1 MLINTFKITE
11 KIKQYLLILLG
22 VFIPTSIGL
31 TNVTIALISL
41 LWIIEGNYKIKWENI
56 KKTKWLIPMFTLIAL
71 YVLGMFWGETH
82 VNAHFQFQR
91 LSLLLFFPV
100 LTSTFN
106 NQKTIRY
113 SAIAFLIT
121 NLISAII
128 AILIN
133 IGIIPHLSEYF
144 SFISKDKHVAAF
156 IKYNYHNVLLS
167 FASIL
172 ALYVLFKKKTRYRK
186 LLFLVII
193 VYAISIFTERGRA
206 GQVIFNLTCLF
217 YIIYYNYNKLFRLI
231 SLLSFLIF
239 CQYLIYNNS
248 EVYKKKSIERTFNII
263 KNKGYVNSKKGEKKL
278 DSRFVWSKYC
288 LKKIKERPLLGYGTG
303 SFGALLIK
311 DYDDIFEE
319 KSYEKFLPHMTP
331 HNQYLYVWFE
341 LGFFGLL
348 LLLLIFALQIKELL
362 KKKDSFYRL
371 LLPISFMLL
380 LLVDSYF
387 FIFIGTITYI
397 YLYTIF
403 RNHQAS

>member
-1 MLINTFKITE
+1 MTINTLEIIE
-11 KIKQYLLILLG
+11 KIKHYLLILLG
-22 VFIPTSIGL
+22 VFIPTSIGF
-31 TNVTIALISL
+31 TNVTIALISM
-41 LWIIEGNYKIKWENI
+41 LWIIEGNYKIKWEKI
-56 KKTKWLIPMFTLIAL
+56 KKTKWLAPMFMLIAL

-82 VNAHFQFQR
+82 VNARFQFQR

-100 LTSTFN
+100 LISTFN
-106 NQKTIRY
+106 NQNTIRY

-121 NLISAII
+121 NLIAAII

-133 IGIIPHLSEYF
+133 IGIIPHLSEYL

-167 FASIL
+167 FASII
-172 ALYVLFKKKTRYRK
+172 ALYVLLKIKTKYRK
-186 LLFLVII
+186 LLFFIII

-206 GQVIFNLTCLF
+206 GQVIFNLICVF
-217 YIIYYNYNKLFRLI
+217 YIVYYNYKKLFRLVF
-231 SLLSFLIF
+231 LLSFLVF
-239 CQYLIYNNS
+239 CQYLTYNNS

-263 KNKGYVNSKKGEKKL
+263 KNKGYINSKKGEKKL

-288 LKKIKERPLLGYGTG
+288 LVKIKQKPLLGYGTG
-303 SFGALLIK
+303 SFGTLLIK
-311 DYDDIFEE
+311 DYDEIFKE

-341 LGFFGLL
+341 LGFFGIILL
-348 LLLLIFALQIKELL
+348 LSIFTLQIKELL
-362 KKKDSFYRL
+362 KKQDSFYRV
-371 LLPISFMLL
+371 LLPISFMML

-403 RNHQAS
+403 RNYQTS

>member
-1 MLINTFKITE
+1 MLNTASKLIE
-11 KIKQYLLILLG
+11 RIKHYLLILLA

-31 TNVTIALISL
+31 TNIIIVLLSL
-41 LWIIEGNYKIKWENI
+41 CWIIEGNYKIKRDII
-56 KKTKWLIPMFTLIAL
+56 KTTKWLVPMFALIVL
-71 YVLGMFWGETH
+71 YALGMFWGGPH
-82 VNAHFQFQR
+82 LNAGFQFQR

-100 LTSTFN
+100 LISTFN

-113 SAIAFLIT
+113 SAIAFLAT
-121 NLISAII
+121 NFISAFL

-133 IGIIPHLSEYF
+133 IGIISHLSEYF
-144 SFISKDKHVAAF
+144 SFISDDKHVAAF

-172 ALYVLFKKKTRYRK
+172 GLYVFMKKKTKYRK

-206 GQVIFNLTCLF
+206 GQVIFNLTCIF
-217 YIIYYNYNKLFRLI
+217 YIFYYNYNKLLKLF
-231 SLLSFLIF
+231 SFLLLLVF

-248 EVYKKKSIERTFNII
+248 EVYKKKSIERTVNII
-263 KNKGYVNSKKGEKKL
+263 KNKGYVKSKKGKKTL
-278 DSRFVWSKYC
+278 DSRFVWSTYC
-288 LKKIKERPLLGYGTG
+288 VQKIKEKPLLGYGTG
-303 SFGALLIK
+303 SFGTLLINE
-311 DYDDIFEE
+311 YDDIFNE

-341 LGFFGLL
+341 LGFFGILFLL
-348 LLLLIFALQIKELL
+348 SIFILQIKELL
-362 KKKDSFYRL
+362 KKKDGFFRM

-403 RNHQAS
+403 RNYQAS